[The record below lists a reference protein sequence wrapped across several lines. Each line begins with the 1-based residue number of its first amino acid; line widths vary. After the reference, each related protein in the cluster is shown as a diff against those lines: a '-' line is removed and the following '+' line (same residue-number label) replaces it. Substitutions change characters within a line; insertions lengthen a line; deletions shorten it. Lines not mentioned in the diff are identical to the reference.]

1 MKKIAFFILAITI
14 LACNN
19 KTDDKKVSEKNT
31 EEKTEK
37 KANNTPTLSYQPEI
51 NILVKDTVDDNMM
64 LLGKANKKGLT
75 NKEFRAWYK
84 ENYYAHELDTITIEA
99 LKPKLENVSIK
110 VFMGTWCSD
119 SQREVPALNK
129 ILEEAEYDQTKLEV
143 IAVSHDKDTPDH
155 LEKGMDIQYVPT
167 IIFYKNEKEIG
178 RYVELAQETLE
189 KDMLAILNESGY
201 KHSYEE

>member
-1 MKKIAFFILAITI
+1 MKKILFFILAITI
-14 LACNN
+14 VACNN
-19 KTDDKKVSEKNT
+19 TTETKKVSNETKKENT
-31 EEKTEK
+31 EKEVKSL
-37 KANNTPTLSYQPEI
+37 PTLAYIPEI

-64 LLGKANKKGLT
+64 LLGKVDHKGLT
-75 NKEFRAWYK
+75 QKEFKQWYK
-84 ENYYAHELDTITIEA
+84 ENYYAHEIDTITLEA
-99 LKPKLENVSIK
+99 LKPKLKDISIK

-119 SQREVPALNK
+119 SQREVPALYK
-129 ILEEAEYDQTKLEV
+129 ILSTAEYNTSKLEI
-143 IAVSHDKDTPDH
+143 IAVSHEKETPSH
-155 LEKGMDIQYVPT
+155 LEKGFDIQYVPT

>member
-1 MKKIAFFILAITI
+1 MKKILFIALAISLI
-14 LACNN
+14 ACNN
-19 KTDDKKVSEKNT
+19 KTEDKNTSEKSK
-31 EEKTEK
+31 EENTEK
-37 KANNTPTLSYQPEI
+37 KAKPIPTLAYQTEI

-64 LLGKANKKGLT
+64 LLGKVNLEGLT
-75 NKEFRAWYK
+75 QKEFKQWYK
-84 ENYYAHELDTITIEA
+84 VNYYAHKLDTITIEA

-119 SQREVPALNK
+119 SQREVPALYK
-129 ILEEAEYDQTKLEV
+129 ILEKTEYDLTKIEV
-143 IAVSHDKDTPDH
+143 IAVSHEKETLDH
-155 LEKGMDIQYVPT
+155 LEKGLDIQYVPT
-167 IIFYKNEKEIG
+167 IIFYKNNKEIG

>member
-64 LLGKANKKGLT
+64 LLGKVNKKGLT

-167 IIFYKNEKEIG
+167 IIFYKNKKEIG